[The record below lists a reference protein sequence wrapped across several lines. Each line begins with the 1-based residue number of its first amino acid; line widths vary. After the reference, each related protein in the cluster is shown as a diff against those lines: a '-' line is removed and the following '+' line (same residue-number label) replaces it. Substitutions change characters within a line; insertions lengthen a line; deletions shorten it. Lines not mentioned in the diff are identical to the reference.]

1 MSHERFESIDIFWKG
16 GKSNFSPKIC
26 YIYVQGEYGFI
37 PYIVGNA
44 VTGDKAPIANILSK
58 DMSVEPFNRMPNIVH
73 PTWDITQVTSNTCF
87 ISLTNFT
94 PLKMMPDANPDAWR
108 KTYSL
113 IMDLLLWLKKNGCQQ
128 INFLTAM
135 NINEASKESKLLVYD
150 MHNEI
155 RPEEDL
161 LLTLP
166 AWAIPYL
173 WNKLGG
179 KSCVICIA
187 QDEGQYI
194 DQNAFDEL
202 EEYMI
207 ALGLPYDKVHRDRTM
222 KVLLTMR
229 DSLEQLSNDFDIF
242 GNEGGDWA

>member
-113 IMDLLLWLKKNGCQQ
+113 IMDLLLWL
-128 INFLTAM
+128 
-135 NINEASKESKLLVYD
+135 LL
-150 MHNEI
+150 
-155 RPEEDL
+155 
-161 LLTLP
+161 
-166 AWAIPYL
+166 
-173 WNKLGG
+173 LGG
-179 KSCVICIA
+179 KLLRTLSSPLSSLPSA
-187 QDEGQYI
+187 TTYTQH
-194 DQNAFDEL
+194 FTL
-202 EEYMI
+202 E
-207 ALGLPYDKVHRDRTM
+207 
-222 KVLLTMR
+222 
-229 DSLEQLSNDFDIF
+229 SLHL
-242 GNEGGDWA
+242 

>member
-1 MSHERFESIDIFWKG
+1 
-16 GKSNFSPKIC
+16 
-26 YIYVQGEYGFI
+26 
-37 PYIVGNA
+37 
-44 VTGDKAPIANILSK
+44 
-58 DMSVEPFNRMPNIVH
+58 
-73 PTWDITQVTSNTCF
+73 
-87 ISLTNFT
+87 
-94 PLKMMPDANPDAWR
+94 MPDANPDAWR

-135 NINEASKESKLLVYD
+135 NIKLLVYD